1 MRTITATTVKNAVR
15 ASKPKPKLKGDPTPK
30 LNSVTTRSSVKMST
44 SSKGTPR
51 QTIAEI
57 HAKILPI
64 INTVFTLP
72 KTTNKG
78 QAGLFLEKLLGIPHT
93 SDCLDCLDGELK
105 IFPVKALKT
114 GLLVPKETIA
124 VTQIS
129 VDDLKARDFKSSRC
143 FTKMRKM
150 LVVPYLRVGDTV
162 RYLTPQRIENATHA
176 DMYATVEADYTLI
189 RRIFLETGEQHSR
202 TGQLLQ
208 SRTKGTGHGSNT
220 RAFYLRKAF
229 MKQCF
234 PLGLA

>member
-93 SDCLDCLDGELK
+93 SDCLDCLDGELNR
-105 IFPVKALKT
+105 I
-114 GLLVPKETIA
+114 
-124 VTQIS
+124 
-129 VDDLKARDFKSSRC
+129 RDW
-143 FTKMRKM
+143 
-150 LVVPYLRVGDTV
+150 
-162 RYLTPQRIENATHA
+162 
-176 DMYATVEADYTLI
+176 
-189 RRIFLETGEQHSR
+189 
-202 TGQLLQ
+202 
-208 SRTKGTGHGSNT
+208 
-220 RAFYLRKAF
+220 
-229 MKQCF
+229 
-234 PLGLA
+234 